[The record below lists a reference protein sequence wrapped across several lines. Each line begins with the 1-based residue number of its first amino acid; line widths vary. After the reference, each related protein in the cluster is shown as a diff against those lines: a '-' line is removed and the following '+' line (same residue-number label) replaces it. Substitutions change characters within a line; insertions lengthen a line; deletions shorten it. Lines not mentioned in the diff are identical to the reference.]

1 MGFVHQTIPSMF
13 TRRLMLLMGFMA
25 LAVTALATQLA
36 NLTLVQGNEK
46 LSEAE
51 SVLVTRT
58 LVNTR
63 RGTILDR
70 KGRVLAEDQP
80 CLDIALDFN
89 LITESWAYQRARDDA
104 YREHRH
110 LWSELSFNERE
121 QRVKLYIDHY
131 EQKMAALW
139 ALVLEAGDISPA
151 ELDHRRQ
158 TIIERVST
166 MRAAV
171 WSRMVE
177 RRSRQ
182 LNREVELSEV
192 AVPVRAEL
200 LPHTI
205 LEAVRPEVA
214 HRFSQL
220 TRAMPGVHVVK
231 SSARVYPLRNVK
243 IELKGEGLPKAMK
256 GLRAPMK
263 IEVGLVAGH
272 ALGRMQ
278 EVKAEHLEERP
289 FWRPGQDPDRGGY
302 LPGDTAGLWGVEEA
316 EESILRGLRGQKI
329 RQRDTEA
336 VRYDD
341 DAKPGGDVKLT
352 LDAMLQA
359 RIEAIVHP
367 AYGLTVRQAWHGD
380 ELTPVGVKLNGAVVV
395 MDVDSGDLLSMVSW
409 PPMPDP
415 DRPRPSDSAA
425 PIEEQDTSIYNR
437 AIGVATAPGSTVK
450 PLVYCIAAAA
460 GKISPNRAFDCKG
473 HLLEHDKDSLRCWIY
488 KRFQQGHGEL
498 GPAEAIARSCN
509 IYFYECG
516 RALNAGPLVKGYQDW
531 GFGQFTGIGLRGES
545 EGIMPSLDGNN
556 APGRSLNLQNAIQMG
571 IGQGP
576 IAVPPLQVAAA
587 HAALARGGYYL
598 SPVLMETRRNQ
609 QREMDLRLPP
619 AAVSSAL
626 KGMYDSANAAY
637 GTGHHLPGPGQE
649 PIINCPGVVI
659 RAKTGT
665 ASAPTQFLDA
675 NNNGKQDEGEKI
687 LRQGDHSWFICHVQ
701 KPGTE
706 RSSFIVCVLVE
717 YGGAGGKVAGPIA
730 NQVIWA
736 LKAEGYL

>member
-1 MGFVHQTIPSMF
+1 MF
-13 TRRLMLLMGFMA
+13 TRRLLLLMGLMA
-25 LAVTALATQLA
+25 LSVTLLAGQLA
-36 NLTLVQGNEK
+36 NLTLLHGEEK

-70 KGRVLAEDQP
+70 RGRVLAEDQP
-80 CLDIALDFN
+80 CLDIALNFN

-104 YREHRH
+104 YREHRRQ
-110 LWSELSFNERE
+110 WGELSFDERE

-139 ALVLEAGDISPA
+139 ALVLEAGNIPQA

-158 TIIERVST
+158 TIIQRVSAK
-166 MRAAV
+166 RAAV
-171 WSRMVE
+171 WSRIVE
-177 RRSRQ
+177 RRSKQ

-192 AVPVRAEL
+192 AAPVRAEL
-200 LPHTI
+200 TPHTI

-220 TRAMPGVHVVK
+220 ARAMPGVHVIK
-231 SSARVYPLRNVK
+231 SSTRVYPLRRVTV
-243 IELKGEGLPKAMK
+243 ELKGEGLPKAMK
-256 GLRAPMK
+256 ALRAPMK
-263 IEVGLVAGH
+263 IEVGPVAGH

-278 EVKAEHLEERP
+278 EVKAEHIQERP
-289 FWRPGQDPDRGGY
+289 FWRKNNEPDRGGY

-316 EESILRGLRGQKI
+316 EEVILRGLRGQKI
-329 RQRDTEA
+329 HQRDTDTD
-336 VRYDD
+336 RYDD
-341 DAKPGGDVKLT
+341 DAQPGGDVKMT

-367 AYGLTVRQAWHGD
+367 SYGLTVRQSWHGD
-380 ELTPVGVKLNGAVVV
+380 EQTPNGTKLNGAVVV
-395 MDVDSGDLLSMVSW
+395 LDVDSGDVLSMVSW
-409 PPMPDP
+409 PPMPEE
-415 DRPRPSDSAA
+415 DRPGQAASTNQAEVDS
-425 PIEEQDTSIYNR
+425 SIYNR

-450 PLVYCIAAAA
+450 PLVYCIAAAT
-460 GKISPNRAFDCKG
+460 GNISPNRVFNCKG
-473 HLLEHDKDSLRCWIY
+473 HLLEHDTDSLRCWIY

-516 RALNAGPLVKGYQDW
+516 RLLNAGPLVKGFQDW

-556 APGRSLNLQNAIQMG
+556 PPGRSLSLQNAIQMG

-576 IAVPPLQVAAA
+576 IAVPPVQVAAA

-619 AAVSSAL
+619 ATVSNAL
-626 KGMYDSANAAY
+626 KGMFDSANAAY
-637 GTGHHLPGPGQE
+637 GTGHHLPGAEQE
-649 PIINCPGVVI
+649 PILNCPGAVV

-675 NNNGKQDEGEKI
+675 NNNGKQDEGERI

-701 KPGTE
+701 KPGAE
-706 RSSFIVCVLVE
+706 RASYIVCVLVE